1 MRQVGEVILFAA
13 GAVLVIATLVS
24 AVRTTMIPRGV
35 SSKIGRQVFVWT
47 RVAFRV
53 RAGRMPTYEKR
64 DRIMATYGPVSL
76 IALLWTWLVLL
87 MVGYTA
93 IYLALGVR
101 PFERAVEVSGSSIFT
116 LGTTSAD
123 TLGTLIVTYTEAGL
137 GLLLLTLLITYLP
150 TLYTTFQRREAPV
163 TLLETRAGA
172 PPSAVN
178 LLVRYHRIEKTD
190 RLTDLW
196 QQWEGWFADIEESHV
211 SYPVLA
217 FFRSPQPDHSWV
229 TAAGT
234 VLDAGSL
241 WASTIEHPRDPDVQ
255 LFIRA
260 GSLSLRRIADY
271 FDIPFDPDPR
281 PDDPITISR
290 YEYDDACRELA
301 QAGVPLKEDLD
312 AAWRSFAGWRVN
324 YDTPLL
330 NLARLTEAPIAPWT
344 SDRSPVAV
352 GRSWAF
358 TGQRQGTPGLR
369 WPWPRRKAR
378 PT

>member
-1 MRQVGEVILFAA
+1 MRQVGEVVLFAA
-13 GAVLVIATLVS
+13 GAVLVVYTLVS

-35 SSKIGRQVFVWT
+35 GTTVGRKVFVST
-47 RVAFRV
+47 RLIFRLRV
-53 RAGRMPTYEKR
+53 GRSPTYERR
-64 DRIMATYGPVSL
+64 DRIMATYGPVF
-76 IALLWTWLVLL
+76 LLVLLLTWLVLL

-93 IYLALGVR
+93 MYAALDVR
-101 PFERAVEVSGSSIFT
+101 PLARAIELSGSSIFT
-116 LGTTSAD
+116 LGTTS
-123 TLGTLIVTYTEAGL
+123 TGHLGTLIVTYTEAGL

-150 TLYTTFQRREAPV
+150 TLYTTFQRREALV
-163 TLLETRAGA
+163 TLLETRAGT

-190 RLTDLW
+190 RLVDLW

-217 FFRSPQPDHSWV
+217 FFRSPQRDHSWV

-241 WASTIEHPRDPDVQ
+241 WASTVEHPRDPDVQ

-260 GSLSLRRIADY
+260 GSLALRRIADY

-344 SDRSPVAV
+344 SDRSPLTI

-358 TGQRQGTPGLR
+358 TGQGRARGVPRL
-369 WPWPRRKAR
+369 WARRKAR